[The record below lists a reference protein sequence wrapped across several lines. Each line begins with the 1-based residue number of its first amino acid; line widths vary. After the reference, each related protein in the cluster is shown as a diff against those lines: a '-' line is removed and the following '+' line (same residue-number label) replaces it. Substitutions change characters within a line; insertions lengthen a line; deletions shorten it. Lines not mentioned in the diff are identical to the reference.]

1 MKTFLVDIVSAEG
14 HVYSG
19 EASLLVV
26 DACEGQLGIAARH
39 APLLTRLNP
48 GEVRVVIGA
57 DEERVFFVSGG
68 ILEVQSHHVTVLA
81 DTALRGEEIDEDSAA
96 AARLH
101 AEQAVHGA
109 HAKQDLRRAE
119 HELAEA
125 NARYRVL
132 LRLKGRQRS
141 RARAASA

>member
-1 MKTFLVDIVSAEG
+1 MHTLQIDIVSAEG

-19 EASLLVV
+19 EATLVV
-26 DACEGQLGIAARH
+26 ADACEGQLGIAPRH

-48 GEVRVVIGA
+48 GEVRVVDAGQ
-57 DEERVFFVSGG
+57 EERVFYVSGG

-81 DTALRGEEIDEDSAA
+81 DTAVRGEDIDEDAA
-96 AARLH
+96 EAARLH
-101 AEQAVHGA
+101 AQRAVHGA
-109 HAKQDLRRAE
+109 HEKQDLRRAE

-132 LRLKGRQRS
+132 QSLKGRRKVRS
-141 RARAASA
+141 ASVPA